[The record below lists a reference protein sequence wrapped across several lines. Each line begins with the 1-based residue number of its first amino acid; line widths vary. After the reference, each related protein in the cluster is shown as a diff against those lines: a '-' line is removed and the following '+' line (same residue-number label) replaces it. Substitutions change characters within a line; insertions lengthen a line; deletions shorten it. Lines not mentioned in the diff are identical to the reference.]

1 MDPYKELGLTP
12 DCSEEDIKK
21 RFKSLAQI
29 FHPDKGGNPE
39 KFLIIKE
46 AYEILIDPNRKKSYD
61 RSGKIKDVVLP
72 RDEALQELA
81 GLLSQHII
89 TLNPENDNL
98 IQIMKQ
104 SMIKLRKE
112 IDAKIAHAV
121 SYQIKLKKI
130 SKRLLH
136 KSTKENF
143 LDNFLNFQINQL
155 DNEIDSHKESLD
167 VINIMSVILD
177 DYDYIVDNK
186 KLSID
191 NDSKITIK

>member
-1 MDPYKELGLTP
+1 MDPYKELGLTS